1 MFSELQDRLQHRSRR
16 RLGKRG
22 DRTRTRWFAPT
33 ALTILIVGTVA
44 SAPIDTGI
52 AAAHSSAEQ
61 NAIAAKQATTSSS
74 WGATPSDPCD
84 PLDPSGCMLPFP
96 NDYYTVPSKAMPTGR
111 QIYFPPGAFPTAVG
125 SSPVNVMPWEQ
136 NDGFSPGSTILLH
149 VPGLSLSKSDM
160 ATISRMGQSLDRNNP
175 IVLLDATTG
184 KRWLT
189 WAELDSDDTDNRTQ
203 LLIIHPARNLS
214 EGHRYIV
221 ALRNLKTASG
231 RSIGPS
237 AAFGASVLGIRYH
250 ASTTFEPLAAAY
262 TAHLKSDLRT
272 LSRAGVARRGLYV
285 AWDFTVASRQ
295 NLTSPELDMRNE
307 VFQQLGSSIPSYTV
321 AKVVDDPKD
330 NPSLAREV
338 TGTFDVPSFLTE
350 PAGQPGTE
358 LETSAGGVP
367 KESGLVQLAGFDCEI
382 PKSSTAEHPGHIG
395 LYGHGLFNSSSEV
408 YASAIPQFS
417 NAYDFVFCGT
427 DWYGLSSNTV
437 ALATTVVSNFGGFPS
452 LSASLMQSL
461 IDAEVLGKLMSS
473 PDGFVTNSAFQNA
486 ARRPLVNSKS
496 DLVYYGNSEGGIMGG
511 AFVALSTEVRRAV
524 LGVPGI
530 DYAILLSRSADFLPF
545 VGLLDTA
552 YPSKATQQLGF
563 DLIQMLW
570 DRAEADGY
578 AEQMTGGLPGT
589 PSHQIL
595 LEEAFGDHQVANIA
609 TETEARTIGAGILE
623 PALANGRSN
632 ERQPFWD
639 IPRLP
644 VGSKGPGLTVWDS
657 GVPAAPLTDT
667 PPVKGPDPHDTVPRT
682 VPASW
687 RQMNSFFT
695 TGRIIDPCGDAP
707 CRAPYPPRS
716 T

>member
-1 MFSELQDRLQHRSRR
+1 MQ
-16 RLGKRG
+16 
-22 DRTRTRWFAPT
+22 
-33 ALTILIVGTVA
+33 GT
-44 SAPIDTGI
+44 
-52 AAAHSSAEQ
+52 
-61 NAIAAKQATTSSS
+61 NSSS

-84 PLDPSGCMLPFP
+84 PLGPSGCMLPFP
-96 NDYYTVPSKAMPTGR
+96 NDYYTVPSTTMPTGR

-125 SSPVNVMPWEQ
+125 SSPVNVTPWEQ

-149 VPGLSLSKSDM
+149 VPGISLSKSHV
-160 ATISRMGQSLDRNNP
+160 ATISRMGHSLDSDTP

-184 KRWLT
+184 KRWPT
-189 WAELDSDDTDNRTQ
+189 WAELDSDDTDRGTQ

-237 AAFGASVLGIRYH
+237 PAFGASVLGIRYH
-250 ASTTFEPLAAAY
+250 SSSTFEPLAPAY
-262 TAHLKSDLRT
+262 AAHLKSDLTT
-272 LSRAGVARRGLYV
+272 LSRAGVARMGLYV

-307 VFQQLGSSIPSYTV
+307 VFQQLGSSIPNYTV
-321 AKVVDDPKD
+321 AKVVDDPKV
-330 NPSLAREV
+330 NLSLAREV

-367 KESGLVQLAGFDCEI
+367 KEGGLVQVAAFDCEI

-408 YASAIPQFS
+408 YASAVPQFS
-417 NAYDFVFCGT
+417 NAYDYVFCGT

-437 ALATTVVSNFGGFPS
+437 ALATTVVSNFAGFPS

-473 PDGFVTNSAFQNA
+473 PDGFTSNPAFQNA
-486 ARRPLVNSKS
+486 AHRPLVNSTS

-524 LGVPGI
+524 LGVPGM
-530 DYAILLSRSADFLPF
+530 DYAILLPRSADFLPF

-552 YPSKATQQLGF
+552 YPSKATQQIGF

-589 PSHQIL
+589 PSHQVL

-609 TETEARTIGAGILE
+609 TETEARTIGAAILE
-623 PALANGRSN
+623 PALADRRSN
-632 ERQPFWD
+632 EREPFWD

-682 VPASW
+682 VPAFW
-687 RQMNSFFT
+687 RQMNTFFT
-695 TGRIIDPCGDAP
+695 TGRIIDPCRDAP
-707 CRAPYPPRS
+707 CKAPYPPRS
-716 T
+716 S